1 MKIYILTRKNSAF
14 IQTFQNF
21 DLLIDAAKEINV
33 NHFDGENFMTYGKNG
48 TEPYL
53 IDSIV
58 LCKDVDYKNTYTLF
72 YIRCIDSLT
81 GELCEL

>member
-1 MKIYILTRKNSAF
+1 MKIYILTRENSAF
-14 IQTFQNF
+14 IQTFKSF
-21 DLLIDAAKEINV
+21 DLLIDAAKEINTRL
-33 NHFDGENFMTYGKNG
+33 FDGENFGTYGPF
-48 TEPYL
+48 EDDPYL

-72 YIRCIDSLT
+72 YIRCIDSIN